1 MSNTLIELIKNK
13 NIKELISVIKK
24 NRDINLNVTD
34 SNYNY
39 FIYYVILYNEEE
51 LLDLIL
57 KRLFKENILKIIN
70 LFFQL
75 NQDFIK
81 K

>member
-39 FIYYVILYNEEE
+39 FIYAVVLSQLY
-51 LLDLIL
+51 
-57 KRLFKENILKIIN
+57 
-70 LFFQL
+70 
-75 NQDFIK
+75 
-81 K
+81 